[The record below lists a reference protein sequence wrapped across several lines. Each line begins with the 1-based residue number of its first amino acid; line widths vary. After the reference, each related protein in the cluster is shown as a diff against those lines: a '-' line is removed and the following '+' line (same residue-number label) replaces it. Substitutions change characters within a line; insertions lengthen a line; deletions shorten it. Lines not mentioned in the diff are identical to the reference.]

1 MRWAQ
6 ISNIGLVRALNE
18 DSLCISPKTGL
29 FAVADGMGGHRAG
42 EVASSMALRVLER
55 ELGRKLAGGA
65 LPEKALVESIRSK
78 PVCL

>member
-29 FAVADGMGGHRAG
+29 FAVQTDRAPGRGGCQHW
-42 EVASSMALRVLER
+42 LRVLER
-55 ELGRKLAGGA
+55 ELGRNCRRT
-65 LPEKALVESIRSK
+65 LPEKALVEVSGKK